1 MVSASHGLSSRPF
14 AAPAQPHRP
23 PRPAA
28 RAQARLAHLYRG
40 WHRLRAPRC
49 HRQRTRAAEAPL
61 AGACGE
67 TASVSARLPAAA
79 RRTGRP
85 SSRAAPSEPSGRPH
99 RSVGGSSVSLLSS
112 ARRRPA
118 GRARRGG
125 AVRHALSLRAATV
138 QRHIKSQH
146 DSPLNFYV
154 SLSPSGSLVTQPQ
167 LLCSA
172 HTWRVNALVRT
183 DGERKKSSKD
193 TPLTRSCT
201 HDTCALGRARRSRGR
216 GRARTG
222 AHRFACVRCHSLLAQ
237 RRVAI
242 SRVCGLNPCSPRG
255 ACGPREAPT
264 LARTRRSRSSDVT
277 DHGGRSGEGLRLR
290 SWGIAHV

>member
-28 RAQARLAHLYRG
+28 RAQARLAHLSRG
-40 WHRLRAPRC
+40 WHRRRAPRC

-99 RSVGGSSVSLLSS
+99 RSVGGSSVTTAGLSS
-112 ARRRPA
+112 HPHAAPGRPRGEAAPCATRCSFARRQCS
-118 GRARRGG
+118 GTSRA
-125 AVRHALSLRAATV
+125 SM
-138 QRHIKSQH
+138 
-146 DSPLNFYV
+146 NFYV

-172 HTWRVNALVRT
+172 HTWRVNTLVRT
-183 DGERKKSSKD
+183 DGERKKSSQD

-216 GRARTG
+216 GAERTCAPEHAG
-222 AHRFACVRCHSLLAQ
+222 APLCVCCHSPRAQ

-242 SRVCGLNPCSPRG
+242 SRVCGLTPCSPRG

-264 LARTRRSRSSDVT
+264 LARTRRSRSSQT
-277 DHGGRSGEGLRLR
+277 AMEAGAARRGTLPAG
-290 SWGIAHV
+290 A

>member
-28 RAQARLAHLYRG
+28 RAQARLAHLSRG

-99 RSVGGSSVSLLSS
+99 RSVGGSSVTTAGLSS
-112 ARRRPA
+112 HPHAAAWPA
-118 GRARRGG
+118 ARRGG

-138 QRHIKSQH
+138 QRHIKSLH

-201 HDTCALGRARRSRGR
+201 HDMCALGRAARRSRGR
-216 GRARTG
+216 GAERTALRVLPLAARAAPR
-222 AHRFACVRCHSLLAQ
+222 RDQPSLWPRPVQPA
-237 RRVAI
+237 RRVWPQ
-242 SRVCGLNPCSPRG
+242 RGPHPR
-255 ACGPREAPT
+255 A
-264 LARTRRSRSSDVT
+264 D
-277 DHGGRSGEGLRLR
+277 
-290 SWGIAHV
+290 

>member
-1 MVSASHGLSSRPF
+1 VVSASHGLSSRPF

-40 WHRLRAPRC
+40 WHRRRAPRC

-125 AVRHALSLRAATV
+125 AVRHARMVLRACALFGSVFVRRIVSSVHWCCPARVSRAGSTRLQTFASV
-138 QRHIKSQH
+138 VEHI
-146 DSPLNFYV
+146 
-154 SLSPSGSLVTQPQ
+154 G
-167 LLCSA
+167 
-172 HTWRVNALVRT
+172 WRVNARATTSNPQRHSAWYLKHLRE
-183 DGERKKSSKD
+183 GCPAS
-193 TPLTRSCT
+193 PLRPPWSVTT
-201 HDTCALGRARRSRGR
+201 ALTA
-216 GRARTG
+216 
-222 AHRFACVRCHSLLAQ
+222 
-237 RRVAI
+237 
-242 SRVCGLNPCSPRG
+242 
-255 ACGPREAPT
+255 
-264 LARTRRSRSSDVT
+264 
-277 DHGGRSGEGLRLR
+277 
-290 SWGIAHV
+290 

>member
-28 RAQARLAHLYRG
+28 RAQARLAHLSRG
-40 WHRLRAPRC
+40 WHRRRAPRC

-61 AGACGE
+61 AGACGK

-99 RSVGGSSVSLLSS
+99 RSVGGSSVTTAGLSS
-112 ARRRPA
+112 HPHAAPGRPRGEAAPCATRCSFARRQCS
-118 GRARRGG
+118 GTSRA
-125 AVRHALSLRAATV
+125 SM
-138 QRHIKSQH
+138 
-146 DSPLNFYV
+146 NFYV

-172 HTWRVNALVRT
+172 HTSVE
-183 DGERKKSSKD
+183 GERAGKDRWRAQKVIKRHATHSLVHTRHVCSGKSAQIAGSWD
-193 TPLTRSCT
+193 VAQSAPARQSTQVHPALRVLPLAARAAPRRDQPSLWP
-201 HDTCALGRARRSRGR
+201 HPVQPARRVWPQRGPHP
-216 GRARTG
+216 RA
-222 AHRFACVRCHSLLAQ
+222 
-237 RRVAI
+237 
-242 SRVCGLNPCSPRG
+242 
-255 ACGPREAPT
+255 
-264 LARTRRSRSSDVT
+264 D
-277 DHGGRSGEGLRLR
+277 
-290 SWGIAHV
+290 